1 MPSRY
6 ICEIHSDIFE
16 AIKVLR
22 IDLIPGLCEEAR
34 VAGVRME
41 AKLQDYSNMHYDL
54 HRLKELKMKIKKL
67 MATEEFIEAELDL
80 SEIETDS
87 EDSLFERLMD
97 EEAAISRI
105 NSDEASP
112 LA

>member
-6 ICEIHSDIFE
+6 ICEIHFDIVE

-41 AKLQDYSNMHYDL
+41 AKLNDYSNMHYDL
-54 HRLKELKMKIKKL
+54 ERFKELKARIKKL
-67 MATEEFIEAELDL
+67 KSTAEFIEANLDL
-80 SEIETDS
+80 DEVE
-87 EDSLFERLMD
+87 EGPSLFDRLMD
-97 EEAAISRI
+97 EE
-105 NSDEASP
+105 DD
-112 LA
+112 

>member
-1 MPSRY
+1 LPSRY
-6 ICEIHSDIFE
+6 VCSILDEMRE
-16 AIKVLR
+16 AIKVLS
-22 IDLIPGLCEEAR
+22 INQLPGLIEEAQTA
-34 VAGVRME
+34 VNRME
-41 AKLQDYSNMHYDL
+41 AKLNDYSNMKYDL
-54 HRLKELKMKIKKL
+54 HRLEELKMKIKKL
-67 MATEEFIEAELDL
+67 KATEEFIEAELDL

>member
-41 AKLQDYSNMHYDL
+41 AKLNDYSNMHYDL
-54 HRLKELKMKIKKL
+54 ERFKELKARIKKL
-67 MATEEFIEAELDL
+67 KSTAEFIEANLDL
-80 SEIETDS
+80 DEVE
-87 EDSLFERLMD
+87 EGPSLFDRLMD
-97 EEAAISRI
+97 EE
-105 NSDEASP
+105 DD
-112 LA
+112 

>member
-6 ICEIHSDIFE
+6 ICEIHNDIVE

-41 AKLQDYSNMHYDL
+41 AKLNDYSNMHYDL
-54 HRLKELKMKIKKL
+54 ERFKELKARIKKL
-67 MATEEFIEAELDL
+67 KSTAEFIEANLDL
-80 SEIETDS
+80 DEVE
-87 EDSLFERLMD
+87 EGPSLFDRLMD
-97 EEAAISRI
+97 EE
-105 NSDEASP
+105 DD
-112 LA
+112 